1 VPVSADDF
9 RHALGRFASGV
20 TVVTTAVDG
29 KLGGLTVSAFSSVSL
44 DPPYILICIDKRSSV
59 IPLLRTSRVYGVNIL
74 SSDQSDVS
82 NHFASRREDKFA
94 GVSYRIGTL
103 GVPVLE
109 GVLAHLEC
117 KVTQEVDGGDHFIY
131 IGQVEHSSVDES
143 KEPLLYFHGKYRELA
158 K

>member
-1 VPVSADDF
+1 MPVSADDF

-59 IPLLRTSRVYGVNIL
+59 IPLLRTSRVFGVNIL
-74 SSDQSDVS
+74 ASDQSDVS

-94 GVSYRIGTL
+94 GVSYRMGAL
-103 GVPVLE
+103 VFPFWMVLWR
-109 GVLAHLEC
+109 
-117 KVTQEVDGGDHFIY
+117 TW
-131 IGQVEHSSVDES
+131 S
-143 KEPLLYFHGKYRELA
+143 A